1 MNSKRTRR
9 RYNRKPRIIFIII
22 LVIGVIGL
30 SIGFSA
36 YSKVLN
42 IQNIQA
48 TVTGNPSNFK
58 VVFSNV
64 DNQVVAGSVT
74 ATRWSSSPFADFSDA
89 TINNSNPNSPQITG
103 IKGTFTVPKS
113 SGQYVF
119 YVFNEGSYTAYLKNI
134 TFGSKKCTPKQG
146 TSPDLVNEA
155 CNYMNLEVQIGSDQW
170 RNNTTNVT
178 NHPLE
183 KGQSEIIRVWMAY
196 DYYNQTDIP
205 HVTDGDFDVEFGDI
219 TLTYS
224 SSDS

>member
-1 MNSKRTRR
+1 MDGKRTRR
-9 RYNRKPRIIFIII
+9 RYSRKPRIIFIII
-22 LVIGVIGL
+22 LVIGIIGL

-48 TVTGNPSNFK
+48 TVTGDPSKFK
-58 VVFSNV
+58 VVFS
-64 DNQVVAGSVT
+64 
-74 ATRWSSSPFADFSDA
+74 SSSTTVTGGTITASQYGSTTFASFSQA

-103 IKGTFTVPKS
+103 LKGTFTVSKS
-113 SGQYVF
+113 AGQYVF
-119 YVFNEGSYTAYLKNI
+119 YVFNEGSYKAYLKKI

-146 TSPDLVNEA
+146 TSSDLVSEA
-155 CNYMNLEVQIGSDQW
+155 CKNMSLEVQIGSDSTW
-170 RNNTTNVT
+170 YKNTANIT

-183 KGQSEIIRVWMAY
+183 KGTSEIIRVWMAY
-196 DYYNQTDIP
+196 DYYTDTP